1 MKYLPLLLLP
11 VVFAAC
17 QSSGTTAGQSDNTA
31 VNPAPDTAT
40 AVTYS
45 GTLPCADCEGIVTE
59 LTLQRLPENHFTL
72 KETYQGKNQTFP
84 SEGTYT
90 IVHGTP
96 ADPGATVIH
105 LNPDKD
111 RNLQRYYQQ
120 VNNNELLLLDA
131 DQKTI
136 QSGHNY
142 TLKKVL

>member
-31 VNPAPDTAT
+31 VNPASDTAT
-40 AVTYS
+40 TVTYS

-59 LTLQRLPENHFTL
+59 LTLQRLPENHFIL

-120 VNNNELLLLDA
+120 VNDNELLLLDA

>member
-17 QSSGTTAGQSDNTA
+17 QGSGTTTGQLDNTA
-31 VNPAPDTAT
+31 VNSPSDTT
-40 AVTYS
+40 VTYS

-59 LTLQRLPENHFTL
+59 LTLQRLPENHFIL
-72 KETYQGKNQTFP
+72 KETYQGKNQTLP
-84 SEGTYT
+84 SQGTYT
-90 IVHGTP
+90 IVHGTA

-120 VNNNELLLLDA
+120 VNDNELLLLDA

-136 QSGHNY
+136 QSGLNY
-142 TLKKVL
+142 TLKKVI

>member
-1 MKYLPLLLLP
+1 MKYFPLLLLP
-11 VVFAAC
+11 VIFAAC
-17 QSSGTTAGQSDNTA
+17 QSSGTTTGQSD
-31 VNPAPDTAT
+31 VNSPSDTALS
-40 AVTYS
+40 VTYS

-59 LTLQRLPENHFTL
+59 LTLQKQPDNHFTL

-96 ADPGATVIH
+96 VDPGATVIH

-120 VNNNELLLLDA
+120 VNDNELLLLDA

-136 QSGHNY
+136 QSGRNY

>member
-11 VVFAAC
+11 VVIAAC
-17 QSSGTTAGQSDNTA
+17 QSSGTTTGQSA
-31 VNPAPDTAT
+31 EHSSDTALS
-40 AVTYS
+40 VTYS
-45 GTLPCADCEGIVTE
+45 GTLPCADCDGIVTE
-59 LTLQRLPENHFTL
+59 LTLEKQPDNHFTL

-96 ADPGATVIH
+96 VDPGATVIH

-120 VNNNELLLLDA
+120 VNDNELLLLDA

-136 QSGHNY
+136 QSGRNY
-142 TLKKVL
+142 TLKKVI

>member
-1 MKYLPLLLLP
+1 MKHFPLLLLF

-17 QSSGTTAGQSDNTA
+17 HGAGTATGQPDSTLSS
-31 VNPAPDTAT
+31 DTASG
-40 AVTYS
+40 VTYS

-59 LTLQRLPENHFTL
+59 LTLQKQPDDHFTL

-84 SEGTYT
+84 SEGIYI

-96 ADPGATVIH
+96 ADPAATVIH
-105 LNPDKD
+105 LNPNKDK
-111 RNLQRYYQQ
+111 NLQRYYQQ
-120 VNNNELLLLDA
+120 VNENELVLLDY